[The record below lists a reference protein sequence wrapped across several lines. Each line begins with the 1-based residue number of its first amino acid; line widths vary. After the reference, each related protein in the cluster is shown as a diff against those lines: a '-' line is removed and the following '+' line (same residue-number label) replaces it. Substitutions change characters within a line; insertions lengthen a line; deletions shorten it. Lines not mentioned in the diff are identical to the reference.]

1 MGKGYPLEVVV
12 FEAKEVG
19 VRVGGSRPADPPAG
33 LACKIQFG
41 KKGFITDSAK
51 ARTCEPRWQTVAR
64 FTGVEIADPQPGKK
78 DPVIVFTVVDKR
90 NRFFGRVRIPITSDL
105 LTKPRINAWYNL
117 LDKKGHPS
125 EKYAGELHVEVSYQ
139 MPKDVVKQSPAQ
151 VAEQQKAA
159 REDLLA
165 DVPKKRPTT
174 VEEMTQ
180 RLRDDPE
187 FMLEQMD
194 LMKSNMRQST
204 QRSLATLESC
214 REIGANAAGTL
225 QQNGKKL
232 RDLTDDMEHIDSLLE
247 DSDRHLTVVESWFG
261 GIKNAFKRRQT
272 NKSNTYT
279 PENLASNRIDREDQ
293 LKMATVRE
301 NTVDPG
307 MRSELLDAPAGT
319 VAPSPVH
326 AHTQPKL
333 AEDEQVDR
341 DLDRMGDVLGDLKRI
356 AVAMNDELSDQT
368 VTIEKVNAHISV
380 TGDNMFKTMV
390 RTTRAK

>member
-64 FTGVEIADPQPGKK
+64 FTAVEISEEPSQTPPA
-78 DPVIVFTVVDKR
+78 VVLTVVDKR
-90 NRFFGRVRIPITSDL
+90 NRFLGRVRVPVTADL
-105 LTKPRINAWYNL
+105 LTKSRINAWYNL

-125 EKYAGELHVEVSYQ
+125 EKYSGELHVEVSYQ

-151 VAEQQKAA
+151 VAQHQQSA
-159 REDLLA
+159 REELFA

-174 VEEMTQ
+174 MEEMTQ
-180 RLRDDPE
+180 RLKEDPE

-194 LMKSNMRQST
+194 LMKQNMREST

-214 REIGANAAGTL
+214 RDVASSSAVTL

-247 DSDRHLTVVESWFG
+247 DSDRHLTVIESWFG

-272 NKSNTYT
+272 NRSGTFT
-279 PENLASNRIDREDQ
+279 PEGLASNRIEREEQ
-293 LKMATVRE
+293 LKASVIRE
-301 NTVDPG
+301 NTVDEG
-307 MRSELLDAPAGT
+307 MRSDLLDAPAGT
-319 VAPSPVH
+319 VPPSAVR
-326 AHTQPKL
+326 AHTQPQL

-356 AVAMNDELSDQT
+356 ALAMNDELADQA
-368 VTIEKVNAHISV
+368 VTIEKVNTHIDV
-380 TGDNMFKTMV
+380 TGDNMFKTMM
-390 RTTRAK
+390 RTTRAG